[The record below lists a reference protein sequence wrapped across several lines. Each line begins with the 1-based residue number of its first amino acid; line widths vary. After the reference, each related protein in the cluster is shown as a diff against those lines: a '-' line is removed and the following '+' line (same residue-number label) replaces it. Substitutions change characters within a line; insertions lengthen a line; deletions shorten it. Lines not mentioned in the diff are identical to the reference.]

1 MNNSISYPAGLPITA
16 RKEDIINSL
25 KNNQVTVIAGE
36 TGSGKTTQIP
46 KMCLEA
52 FPDNHRLIGC
62 TQPRRIAASTVSARV
77 AEELGRE
84 EGFVAYKVRFHD
96 HTTRSTRIKFMTDGV
111 LLAET
116 RQDPDL
122 LKYDVIIVDE
132 AHERSLNI
140 DFLLGYL
147 KNLLARRSDLKLVI
161 TSATIDTQAFAEHF
175 NHCPVLNIEGQTYP
189 VKIRYCPLPTEIIEE
204 RETVLEH
211 CVAVIRD
218 LFVKELP
225 GDILVFLPTERDIRE
240 CCTLLEK
247 YINSAVILPM
257 FGRLHAADQRKIF
270 QSFKKPK
277 IVVATNVAE
286 TSITV
291 PGIRYVIDS
300 GLARIS
306 RYNVRSKTTSLP
318 VTKISRASCNQ
329 RKGRCG
335 RVGPGICVRLYSE
348 EDYEARPRY
357 TLPEIQRSNLAEV
370 ILQMIALRLGHPT
383 DFPFIDPPHSN
394 AVREGYRL
402 LRELGAIDAKNR
414 LTGTGRIMADL
425 PIDPCISRIIIAAKE
440 YNCLREIKI
449 ISAILAIQDPRIRP
463 AEREQDADIAHKIFA
478 HPHSDFISLLNIW
491 NQFQI
496 FREESR
502 SWSKLRKF
510 CKLHYLSFQRMRE
523 WLDLHD
529 QLERILKKREGF
541 VNNSVDASYEQVH
554 KALLPG
560 FLRNIACRKEKKI
573 YKNTRERELMIFPG
587 SHQFSRSGEWIVA
600 ASFIETN
607 RLYALTIATIEPEWI
622 ETVAPDIC
630 KYSWSHPA
638 YHKKSGSVMALENVS
653 LFGLRI
659 ISGRKVNFG
668 RRHRKN
674 RKEARDIFIN
684 SALVRGELIGKY
696 AFLKHNLTL
705 VKSWEETEERLRTR
719 NIVVDPLVLHDF
731 YNERLPE
738 SVFDRK
744 SLNGFLKRKK
754 NKTFLFMREEDILLR
769 KPGENELA
777 DYPHSVAVG
786 NMTIRLEYNFTPAAT
801 NDGVTFRLPADF
813 AQNVSEHFFE
823 WLVPGLLHEK
833 LTFLL
838 KGLPKSIRKQLVP
851 VNRTV
856 DTILDDIDLYR
867 GSFLGAVESSI
878 LKHFRLLIR
887 RSDWPSNLPSHLK
900 PGFLLFDEKGNTIAR
915 GKDLKKLL
923 EEKII
928 RPVNSSRIPT
938 DPQITALIK
947 SWEEKEFTTWDF
959 ADLPKALPLYTTSGD
974 GLGFLFPF
982 LYFVQEKGVIKI
994 KFERNKITAQ
1004 EKNRTGMLHLYR
1016 LQFPGQYRS
1025 LKKMCT
1031 TTLSGPSVLSF
1042 FSHVKNRQEV
1052 VKVVLDFI
1060 MRSLFDNPDGEIE
1073 SQTVFREKVAR
1084 IQEEGFYQ
1092 AGGAICNEL
1101 LNLLRIR
1108 KEVMDTIHKTFP
1120 AGKGKNSF
1128 QKEKNLFFTRLLD
1141 DILPPSFMSTGT
1153 NKEIQDRKRYLQSL
1167 KIRVER
1173 FSINPAKDD
1182 AKEKQIHPHI
1192 INLQQLETR
1201 ENELSGEGKKLLE
1214 EYRRMVA
1221 EFRISVFSPEIKT
1234 AMVVSEKRLRH
1245 LWREISQTC

>member
-1 MNNSISYPAGLPITA
+1 MNTSISYPAGLPITA
-16 RKEDIINSL
+16 RKEDIITSL
-25 KNNQVTVIAGE
+25 RKNQVTVIAGE

-52 FPDNHRLIGC
+52 FPGNRRMIGC

-77 AEELGRE
+77 SEELGQTG
-84 EGFVAYKVRFHD
+84 GFVACKVRFHD
-96 HTTRSTRIKFMTDGV
+96 DTNRSTRIKFMTDGV

-147 KNLLARRSDLKLVI
+147 KNLLARRSGLKLVI
-161 TSATIDTQAFAEHF
+161 TSATIDTQAFADHF
-175 NHCPVLNIEGQTYP
+175 DNCPVLNIEGRTYP
-189 VKIRYCPLPTEIIEE
+189 VNIRYCPLPTEITEE
-204 RETVLEH
+204 RETVLDH
-211 CVAVIRD
+211 CVTVIRD
-218 LFVKELP
+218 LFKKELP

-240 CCTLLEK
+240 CCTLLEQQ
-247 YINSAVILPM
+247 IDHAVILPM
-257 FGRLHAADQRKIF
+257 FGRLHAGDQRKIF

-291 PGIRYVIDS
+291 PGIQYVIDS

-318 VTKISRASCNQ
+318 VTKISKASCNQ

-335 RVGPGICVRLYSE
+335 RIGPGTCVRLYSE
-348 EDYEARPRY
+348 EDYEARPQY

-370 ILQMIALRLGHPT
+370 ILQMIALRLGHPA
-383 DFPFIDPPHSN
+383 DFPFIDPPLTN

-402 LRELGAIDAKNR
+402 LRELGAIDRKNR
-414 LTGTGRIMADL
+414 LTATGRIMADL

-440 YNCLREIKI
+440 HNCLREIKI

-463 AEREQDADIAHKIFA
+463 AEREQDADTAHKNFA

-491 NQFQI
+491 NRFQT
-496 FREESR
+496 FRAESR

-529 QLERILKKREGF
+529 QLERILKKRKGF
-541 VNNSVDASYEQVH
+541 VNNSDDASYEQIH

-573 YKNTRERELMIFPG
+573 YINSRQRELMIFPG
-587 SHQFSRSGEWIVA
+587 SHQFSKSGEWIVA
-600 ASFIETN
+600 ASFIETS

-622 ETVAPDIC
+622 EDAAPDIC
-630 KYSWSHPA
+630 RYSWSHPA
-638 YHKKSGSVMALENVS
+638 YHKKSGAVMALENVS

-668 RRHRKN
+668 RRRKKN

-684 SALVRGELIGKY
+684 SALVQGELIGNY
-696 AFLKHNLTL
+696 AFLKHNLDL

-719 NIVVDPLVLHDF
+719 GIVVDPLVLHEF
-731 YNERLPE
+731 YDDRLPE

-777 DYPHSVAVG
+777 DYPHSITVS
-786 NMTIRLEYNFTPAAT
+786 NMTINLEYNFTPAAT
-801 NDGVTFRLPADF
+801 NDGVTFKLPMDF
-813 AQNVSEHFFE
+813 AQTVSAHVFE

-856 DTILDDIDLYR
+856 DTVLDDIDLYK
-867 GSFLGAVESSI
+867 GSFYGAVEASI

-887 RSDWPSNLPSHLK
+887 RSDWPADLPSHLK
-900 PGFLLFDEKGNTIAR
+900 PGFLLFDEKGKTIGK

-923 EEKII
+923 EEKVFK
-928 RPVNSSRIPT
+928 PVNVSQIPT
-938 DPQITALIK
+938 DPRITSLIK

-959 ADLPKALPLYTTSGD
+959 ADLPNALPLYTAGGD
-974 GLGFLFPF
+974 GFGFLFPA
-982 LYFVQEKGVIKI
+982 LYFVQEKGVVKI
-994 KFERNKITAQ
+994 RFERNINTAR
-1004 EKNRTGMLHLYR
+1004 EYNRTGMVHLYR

-1025 LKKMCT
+1025 LKKMCS
-1031 TTLSGPSVLSF
+1031 TTLSGPSILSF
-1042 FSHVKNRQEV
+1042 FGPVNTRLEV
-1052 VKVVLDFI
+1052 VNGVLDFI
-1060 MRSLFDNPDGEIE
+1060 VRSLFDNPDGEIE
-1073 SQTVFREKVAR
+1073 SHSLFKNKVAR
-1084 IQEEGFYQ
+1084 IQKEGFYR
-1092 AGGAICNEL
+1092 AGAAVCNEL
-1101 LNLLRIR
+1101 LNLIRIR
-1108 KEVMDTIHKTFP
+1108 KEVMDTIEKTFP
-1120 AGKGKNSF
+1120 KSNRTNSF
-1128 QKEKNLFFTRLLD
+1128 QQEKFLFFSRLLN
-1141 DILPPSFMSTGT
+1141 DILSPSFLSTGI
-1153 NKEIQDRKRYLQSL
+1153 NNEIPDRKRYLQSL

-1173 FSINPAKDD
+1173 FAVNPAKDE
-1182 AKEKQIHPHI
+1182 AKEKQLRPHI
-1192 INLQQLETR
+1192 VNLQQFATKED
-1201 ENELSGEGKKLLE
+1201 ELSDEGKKLLE
-1214 EYRRMVA
+1214 NYRRMIA
-1221 EFRISVFSPEIKT
+1221 EFRISIFSPEIKT
-1234 AMVVSEKRLRH
+1234 AMIVSEKRLRR
-1245 LWREISQTC
+1245 LWQEITQTC